1 MGDFAPFCSLP
12 AVTAS
17 QYILSPKFIKSL
29 YIILFIAIK
38 NCYTVIVYAAIG
50 KSRNKRGIFMRKTF
64 SRMAAAAIILLT
76 AILNLFPATAGAV
89 SLQEMDDNS
98 VSPRSGVPYTYR
110 LTQNRPYI
118 KITVSKESKIRIQ
131 AQTDGKVSG
140 YNSDTNFYLYDSRE
154 ELVAEWNRYDD
165 DTHVAVLDRQITLKP
180 GSYYFWQEPFLSS
193 FWGTNA
199 VSTVTITY
207 PGTAA
212 PAPTT
217 SPRITK
223 ISTGNK
229 KAWVYWN
236 GMTGA
241 TSYRVYV
248 VQNGKER
255 LAGTTKQTKFLV
267 TGMTNGVRA
276 YYYVKAT
283 VNGRLTTQKYQ
294 AYSTPRYPVNPNIS
308 INDNDAYLSWS
319 RYSGATKYKIHVVD
333 RNYNL
338 LATRETR
345 GTSFNWYN
353 LGRGQTYS
361 FYVVPYVNGEYIPF
375 GRSHSDDRSY
385 IYWRTIYY

>member
-1 MGDFAPFCSLP
+1 MGDFAPFRSLP

-29 YIILFIAIK
+29 YIVLFIAIK

-276 YYYVKAT
+276 NYYVKA
-283 VNGRLTTQKYQ
+283 VINGRLSTAKNI
-294 AYSTPRYPVNPNIS
+294 AYSTPRNGVKPRLSVSSNRCVIS
-308 INDNDAYLSWS
+308 WNKYQ
-319 RYSGATKYKIHVVD
+319 GATKYKIVAVD
-333 RNYNL
+333 SNKKI
-338 LATRETR
+338 LAERVTTKTTFDWR
-345 GTSFNWYN
+345 GFAKGKKY
-353 LGRGQTYS
+353 G
-361 FYVVPYVNGEYIPF
+361 FYIVPFVGNDYIPF
-375 GRSHSDDRSY
+375 GRSYAEDQANISFF
-385 IYWRTIYY
+385 TAK